1 MRLKKLELFGFKS
14 FADRT
19 EVLFDEGVTCVVGPN
34 GCGKSNISDA
44 IRWVL
49 GERSAKLLRGSKME
63 DVIFNGTDFRKP
75 VALAEV
81 SLTIDNTDRGLP
93 IDYQEVT
100 LTRRL
105 YRSGESEYLINRTAC
120 RLKDIQDLI
129 LDTGIGSSAYSMI
142 EQGRIDY
149 ILNADAQERR
159 FLIEE
164 AAGISKFKV
173 KKEEAIRKLE
183 RTEENLLRLNDIIQ
197 EVFKNIQYAERQ
209 AKRAEKYKVQF
220 EELKKLQ
227 IQKAYYEL
235 ACLAREKAVCDEQ
248 FREVSAKRDQ
258 FESLQTENQ
267 QRLETLASELEEINR
282 RFSQEEQQ
290 FFGLKLRLDQNDQQ
304 LRFNQEKRVELATRR
319 GESQLEES
327 QIKERLQKS
336 RLEIETR
343 RKDFEGFE
351 REKQTVLEKAQSSES
366 TLNRV
371 EQELEA
377 AKQEREKGKHELF
390 QVVSE
395 TLNLKNQYHR
405 LAAWI
410 ETSEEQKKRLSVNRQ
425 RFNSEKE
432 LWQTKG
438 QGYVQQLGLLE
449 QKIASLKERIKE
461 QEVNAAE
468 WHAKI
473 SGLAAQREKT
483 EDALRETEI
492 RLQMLKE
499 MDAAQKKEQAGSIFE
514 ALGLEKDLLR
524 SLREVVTVQKGYELA
539 LESALGV
546 LAQAWIVENFETL
559 EKIIPELARQKG
571 TGLSLLIR
579 EMAAK
584 GENPW
589 PKERPALGQIECALA
604 EVVSF
609 DPSYAS
615 LLSPFLDN
623 FYVLR
628 DLHPFELRQIAAC
641 LPASQFVTKQ
651 GVCLNTLGAMTFSKA
666 EGPELGVF
674 QRDNEIRELEQ
685 AAARLTEE
693 KGRLGHEEEALR
705 NQLSEWETVLQR
717 AKGEYLDFK
726 ISKEAQESLR
736 TGLDDRLSSYN
747 QELTLLHHEFEEI
760 EEQSK
765 KAYDQK
771 QSLEQDLNGWSEREK
786 GIQEYQESLFRLIE
800 KLECDRNQAL
810 KEVTEFK
817 TRFEHVEERERLL
830 RAALD
835 LLLEHEERDRTRLE
849 YLVSELVRIVEK
861 EEALRQSDEVLNQ
874 RQGEVRDQM
883 RKVEVSLELIRQEK
897 KQQEESLL
905 IAEQALEENREN
917 LQKLQALFH
926 QIEMRT
932 LDLGYQEKGVVEKLE
947 QAYHVRFSE
956 LNPEDFK
963 SGEQPKE
970 EVELLIAKLRER
982 VESLGTVNLLAIEE
996 YDELKKRYDFLI
1008 TQQKDMQDAREFL
1021 LEAIRKIN
1029 RTTKTLFEETFA
1041 NVQKMFQE
1049 YYQLLFRGGEARL
1062 VLIDETHPLESGID
1076 IVVRPPGK
1084 KPQPITLLSGGEK
1097 ALTAI
1102 ALLFALFKIKP
1113 SPFCVLDEVDAPLDE
1128 ANIDRFLTVLRTF
1141 LHHSQFIIVT
1151 HSRKTI
1157 AMGDSLYGVT
1167 MEEAGVSKLVSVKV
1181 HQEEVTSLKSEGEG
1195 DQTQIEEPV
1204 PA

>member
-75 VALAEV
+75 VGLAEV

-209 AKRAEKYKVQF
+209 AKRAEKYKLQF
-220 EELKKLQ
+220 EELKKLE
-227 IQKAYYEL
+227 IQKAYFDL
-235 ACLAREKAVCDEQ
+235 ACLAREKAVCDGE
-248 FREVSAKRDQ
+248 FREVSVKRDQ
-258 FESLQTENQ
+258 FESQQTANQ
-267 QRLETLASELEEINR
+267 QTVEKLESELEEISQ
-282 RFSQEEQQ
+282 RFSQEEQR
-290 FFGLKLRLDQNDQQ
+290 FFGLKLRIDQNDQQ

-351 REKQTVLEKAQSSES
+351 REKQTVLEKIQSSEA

-371 EQELEA
+371 EQELDA
-377 AKQEREKGKHELF
+377 AKQEREKGKNELF

-395 TLNLKNQYHR
+395 TLNLKNEYHR

-410 ETSEEQKKRLSVNRQ
+410 ETSEEQKKRLGINRQ

-432 LWQTKG
+432 IWQTKG
-438 QGYVQQLGLLE
+438 QGYIQELGVLE
-449 QKIASLKERIKE
+449 QKISNLEVRIKE
-461 QEVNAAE
+461 QEIHAVE
-468 WHAKI
+468 WHVKI
-473 SGLAAQREKT
+473 SGLEVQRERA
-483 EDALRETEI
+483 EDALRETQI

-514 ALGLEKDLLR
+514 SIGLEKDLLR

-539 LESALGV
+539 LEAALGV

-559 EKIIPELARQKG
+559 EKIIPELVHQKG

-579 EMAAK
+579 EMGA
-584 GENPW
+584 GGGTPL
-589 PKERPALGQIECALA
+589 PKERPALAQIECALA

-609 DPSYAS
+609 APSYAA

-628 DLHPFELRQIAAC
+628 DLDPLELRQIAAC

-651 GVCLNTLGAMTFSKA
+651 GVCLNALGALTFSKA

-685 AAARLTEE
+685 TAARLTEE
-693 KGRLGHEEEALR
+693 TGMLSYEEQVLR
-705 NQLSEWETVLQR
+705 NQLSERETALQTT
-717 AKGEYLDFK
+717 KGEYLDLK
-726 ISKEAQESLR
+726 IAKEAQESLR
-736 TGLDDRLSSYN
+736 TGLDDRVSSYN

-765 KAYDQK
+765 KAYEQK
-771 QSLEQDLNGWSEREK
+771 QTLEQDLNGCSEREK
-786 GIQEYQESLFRLIE
+786 VIQEKQDSFFRLIE

-817 TRFEHVEERERLL
+817 TRFEHVEERECLL
-830 RAALD
+830 RAALE
-835 LLLEHEERDRTRLE
+835 LLLEHEERDRVRLE
-849 YLVSELVRIVEK
+849 YLTSELVRIVEK
-861 EEALRQSDEVLNQ
+861 EEALRQSDEALNQ
-874 RQGEVRDQM
+874 TQGEIREQM

-897 KQQEESLL
+897 KQQEENLL
-905 IAEQALEENREN
+905 IAEQALEETREN
-917 LQKLQALFH
+917 LQKLQAFFH
-926 QIEMRT
+926 QIEMKAM
-932 LDLGYQEKGVVEKLE
+932 DLGYQEKGVVEKLE
-947 QAYHVRFSE
+947 QAYHVKFSE
-956 LNPEDFK
+956 LNSDDFK
-963 SGEQPKE
+963 SSDQPME

-1008 TQQKDMQDAREFL
+1008 TQQKDMQDARESL

-1029 RTTKTLFEETFA
+1029 RTTKTLFEDTFA

-1049 YYQLLFRGGEARL
+1049 YYQVLFRGGDARL

-1084 KPQPITLLSGGEK
+1084 KPTHITLLSGGEK

-1141 LHHSQFIIVT
+1141 LNNSQFIIVT
-1151 HSRKTI
+1151 HNRKTI

-1167 MEEAGVSKLVSVKV
+1167 MEEAGVSKLVSVKIQ
-1181 HQEEVTSLKSEGEG
+1181 QEAVTSSKSEGEG
-1195 DQTQIEEPV
+1195 DQTAIEATV